1 MSEGREETP
10 WQRPEMLVDVAA
22 GVVLIVTFESLA
34 WSHFGPGEHIAGPQW
49 LTASLPL
56 LMIVPLW
63 WRRQYPLATWL
74 LVLTGL
80 VLQTVTSQNSAEGL
94 EILTPL
100 AIGSYSVAAYGARR
114 NAVAGLF
121 ALLAGYSVFALE
133 DRSFRSGTADALWA
147 TAFFGLAMVAAWLI
161 GSFASS
167 RREAAQAAANA
178 RRTEELARNAV
189 NAERSRVA
197 RDLHDIVSHNLSV
210 VVLQAAGARA
220 SSQAQPA
227 DRALEKIERS
237 AREALTEMRQLLGVL
252 RTDEDSPMLSPQ
264 PSLEDVATLVA
275 RVRDAGLP
283 VELSI
288 EEGLTGLPPVI
299 ALSAYRIIQEA
310 LTNTLKHAGSAR
322 AQVRVAREDGAV
334 TIEVADNGCGP
345 TTAEESG
352 QGLVGMRERAVL
364 LGGQLS
370 AEPRG
375 SGGFVVRATLPV
387 TTATT

>member
-10 WQRPEMLVDVAA
+10 WQRPEVLVDIAA

-63 WRRQYPLATWL
+63 WRRQYPLAMWL

-100 AIGSYSVAAYGARR
+100 AIGSYSVAAYGTRR

-133 DRSFRSGTADALWA
+133 DRNFRSGTADALWA
-147 TAFFGLAMVAAWLI
+147 TAFFGLAMVVAWLI

-178 RRTEELARNAV
+178 RRTEELARSAV

-220 SSQAQPA
+220 SSQGQPA

-264 PSLEDVATLVA
+264 PSLEDVPTLVE

-283 VELSI
+283 VELTI

-299 ALSAYRIIQEA
+299 GLSAYRIIQEA

-345 TTAEESG
+345 TTAEEPG
-352 QGLVGMRERAVL
+352 QGLVGMHERAVL

-375 SGGFVVRATLPV
+375 RGGFVVRATLPV

>member
-1 MSEGREETP
+1 MSEGPEETP
-10 WQRPEMLVDVAA
+10 WQRPEVLVDVAA
-22 GVVLIVTFESLA
+22 GLVLMVTFESLA

-63 WRRQYPLATWL
+63 WRRQYPLAAWL

-133 DRSFRSGTADALWA
+133 DRNFRSGTADALWA

-167 RREAAQAAANA
+167 RREAAHAAADA
-178 RRTEELARNAV
+178 RRTEESARNAV

-220 SSQAQPA
+220 SSQGQPA
-227 DRALEKIERS
+227 DPALEKIERS

-252 RTDEDSPMLSPQ
+252 RTDADSLMLSPQ
-264 PSLEDVATLVA
+264 PSLEDVATLVE

-283 VELSI
+283 VELTI

-299 ALSAYRIIQEA
+299 GLSAYRIIQEA

-322 AQVRVAREDGAV
+322 AQVRVAREDGVV

-345 TTAEESG
+345 TTAEEPG

>member
-1 MSEGREETP
+1 MSEGPEETP
-10 WQRPEMLVDVAA
+10 WQRPEVLVDVAA
-22 GVVLIVTFESLA
+22 GLVLMVTFESLA

-63 WRRQYPLATWL
+63 WRRQYPLAAWL

-133 DRSFRSGTADALWA
+133 DRNFRSGTADALWA

-167 RREAAQAAANA
+167 RRETAHAAADA
-178 RRTEELARNAV
+178 RRTEESARNAV

-220 SSQAQPA
+220 SSQGQPA
-227 DRALEKIERS
+227 DTALEKIERS

-252 RTDEDSPMLSPQ
+252 RTDADSLMLSPQ
-264 PSLEDVATLVA
+264 PSLEDVATLVE

-283 VELSI
+283 VELTI

-299 ALSAYRIIQEA
+299 GLSAYRIIQEA

-322 AQVRVAREDGAV
+322 AQVRVAREDGVV

-345 TTAEESG
+345 TTAEEPG

>member
-10 WQRPEMLVDVAA
+10 WQHPEVLVDVAA

-34 WSHFGPGEHIAGPQW
+34 WSHFGPGEHIAGPPW

-80 VLQTVTSQNSAEGL
+80 LLQTVTSQNSAEGL

-133 DRSFRSGTADALWA
+133 DRNFRSGTADAFWA

-167 RREAAQAAANA
+167 RRDAAQAAANA

-220 SSQAQPA
+220 RSQGQPA
-227 DRALEKIERS
+227 DSALEKIERS

-252 RTDEDSPMLSPQ
+252 RTDEGSPMLSPQ
-264 PSLEDVATLVA
+264 PGFEDVATLVE

-283 VELSI
+283 VELTI
-288 EEGLTGLPPVI
+288 EEGLTSLPPVI
-299 ALSAYRIIQEA
+299 GLSASRIIQEA

-322 AQVRVAREDGAV
+322 AQVRVARADGAV

-345 TTAEESG
+345 TTAEEPG

-375 SGGFVVRATLPV
+375 SGGFVVRARLPV
-387 TTATT
+387 TEATT

>member
-1 MSEGREETP
+1 
-10 WQRPEMLVDVAA
+10 
-22 GVVLIVTFESLA
+22 
-34 WSHFGPGEHIAGPQW
+34 
-49 LTASLPL
+49 
-56 LMIVPLW
+56 
-63 WRRQYPLATWL
+63 
-74 LVLTGL
+74 
-80 VLQTVTSQNSAEGL
+80 
-94 EILTPL
+94 
-100 AIGSYSVAAYGARR
+100 
-114 NAVAGLF
+114 
-121 ALLAGYSVFALE
+121 
-133 DRSFRSGTADALWA
+133 
-147 TAFFGLAMVAAWLI
+147 
-161 GSFASS
+161 
-167 RREAAQAAANA
+167 
-178 RRTEELARNAV
+178 
-189 NAERSRVA
+189 
-197 RDLHDIVSHNLSV
+197 
-210 VVLQAAGARA
+210 
-220 SSQAQPA
+220 
-227 DRALEKIERS
+227 
-237 AREALTEMRQLLGVL
+237 MRQLLGVL